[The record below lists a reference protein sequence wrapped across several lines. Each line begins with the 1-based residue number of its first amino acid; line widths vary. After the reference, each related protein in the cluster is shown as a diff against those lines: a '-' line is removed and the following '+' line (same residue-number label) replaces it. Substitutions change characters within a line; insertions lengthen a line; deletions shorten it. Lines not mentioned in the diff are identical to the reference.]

1 MKILNNIFINIL
13 KTVALSVPAILIA
26 GLFTI
31 DKWQEETIFIGIA
44 LLIVG
49 GIISILINLLGFAPL
64 FLLTQN
70 YFKDKS
76 KEEIFVSS
84 SFVLIIP
91 AALYFYIFLSVSYK
105 INFYEL
111 NNILAG
117 SLYFL
122 FVNGVSLYF
131 LVNNLFNQQKS
142 VTHETVNETA

>member
-13 KTVALSVPAILIA
+13 KTVALSVPTILIA

-31 DKWQEETIFIGIA
+31 DEWRQETIFIGIA

-91 AALYFYIFLSVSYK
+91 AALYFYIFISVSYK

-142 VTHETVNETA
+142 VTNETVNETA